1 MRLVVGRAGTE
12 GETFRVVG
20 WTRAKAVVGDFA
32 LLLLVVCFAGDVLFL

>member
-20 WTRAKAVVGDFA
+20 WTREKGVAGDFA
-32 LLLLVVCFAGDVLFL
+32 LPLLVVCFVGEALFL